1 MDGVLPLMK
10 LDTDGL
16 GGFPLA
22 RLVSP
27 IDVSLVP
34 EADAVL
40 GHR

>member
-1 MDGVLPLMK
+1 MEGVLALMN

-16 GGFPLA
+16 GGFPFA

-27 IDVSLVP
+27 VDVSHVP
-34 EADAVL
+34 QADAVL